1 VSTRPSRQSL
11 GRVWAAVPWRPG
23 KWSSERAGWP
33 GSLATYTSR
42 CRVCSP
48 MTNAPMQLR
57 FLGDAESVASLT
69 GIENNLLPYWLTKFD
84 GHP

>member
-1 VSTRPSRQSL
+1 
-11 GRVWAAVPWRPG
+11 
-23 KWSSERAGWP
+23 
-33 GSLATYTSR
+33 
-42 CRVCSP
+42 